1 MVMRASDIAGLS
13 AAQIKDKF
21 ALRQVPTYVTDV
33 NIPAGQTMR
42 ASTANGILG
51 NGGGGVQFEVVSKPA
66 KPEDFEKWFKNARPL
81 P

>member
-21 ALRQVPTYVTDV
+21 ALSQVPTYVTDV
-33 NIPAGQTMR
+33 NIPAGQTVR

-51 NGGGGVQFEVVSKPA
+51 NGGGGVQFEVLVPRGET
-66 KPEDFEKWFKNARPL
+66 PPIGWFKNPRSL
-81 P
+81 K